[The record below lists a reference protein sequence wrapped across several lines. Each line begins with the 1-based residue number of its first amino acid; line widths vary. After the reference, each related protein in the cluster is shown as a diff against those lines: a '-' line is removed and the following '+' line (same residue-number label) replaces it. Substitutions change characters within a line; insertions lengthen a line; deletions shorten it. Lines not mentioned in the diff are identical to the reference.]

1 MHHQGLALID
11 WLVVAGY
18 FIAMAAIG
26 YFFSK
31 RQTSTDHYFAG
42 GRSIPVWA
50 VGMST
55 LATLISSV
63 TFLAYPGE
71 GYKANWGL
79 LVQGLM
85 VPVVLLGLVWII
97 VPLFRRVIGLSA
109 YEYFERRFGYFARL
123 YTSVE
128 FSFNHFTKMG
138 TVFYLLALALA
149 SMTGMNTYHVILIVG
164 FCTIFY
170 TWFGGIEAVVW
181 TDVVQGFLFLVG
193 GAVVVTILLFKPEG
207 GPAAVVGLAWQNNKM
222 SLGSMDWD
230 FTHLTIAVVA
240 ANGLF
245 YALQKYTTDQ
255 TIVQRF
261 LLVDSDKKAIKA
273 ALMGPLLCVPTWM
286 MFFFIGTC
294 LWSFYQITGLQLPAE
309 VLKKP
314 EAVFPY
320 FIMTQ
325 LPVGVIGL
333 VLSALLAAAM
343 STLASD
349 LNCLAAI
356 GVEDFYRRFKPQCTD
371 KQRLRMGKLIVCA
384 SGALAMAIAFLYV
397 KAEGKSVLA
406 IVFKLYAIFSGGIAG
421 LFALAFFTTRANRQG
436 VLAGILACV
445 LFTAWAFL
453 TSNSYTSGG
462 EKRLFLD
469 LGAWNY
475 RHHELMLGVYS
486 HLVLF
491 GVGYVASL
499 FFHTDPSR
507 RELTIYGWLANRRA
521 LRASAA
527 QKTPL

>member
-1 MHHQGLALID
+1 MID
-11 WLVVAGY
+11 WLIVAGY
-18 FIAMAAIG
+18 FLSMAWIG
-26 YFFSK
+26 YVFSK
-31 RQTSTDHYFAG
+31 KQTSTEHYFAG
-42 GRSIPVWA
+42 GRAIPVWA
-50 VGMST
+50 VGMSM

-71 GYKANWGL
+71 GYKSDWSL

-85 VPVVLLGLVWII
+85 VPIVLLSLVWVI
-97 VPLFRRVIGLSA
+97 VPLFRNVIGLSA

-138 TVFYLLALALA
+138 TVFYLLALALS
-149 SMTGMNTYHVILIVG
+149 SMTGINTYYVIVIVG
-164 FCTIFY
+164 ICTIFY

-193 GAVVVTILLFKPEG
+193 GIVVLAILLFKPEG
-207 GPAAVVGLAWQNNKM
+207 GPVAVVGMAWQHNKM
-222 SLGSMDWD
+222 NLGNMDWD
-230 FTHLTIAVVA
+230 FSRLTFVVMVV
-240 ANGLF
+240 NGLF

-286 MFFFIGTC
+286 MFIFIGTC
-294 LWSFYQITGLQLPAE
+294 LWSFYQITQLPLPAD

-343 STLASD
+343 STLSSD
-349 LNCLAAI
+349 LNCLAVI
-356 GVEDFYRRFKPQCTD
+356 GVEDVYRRIRPTSTD
-371 KQRLRMGKLIVCA
+371 QQRLRFGKLIVCA
-384 SGALAMAIAFLYV
+384 SGVLAMAIACLYV

-406 IVFKLYAIFSGGIAG
+406 IVFKCYAIFSGGIAG

-436 VLAGILACV
+436 VLIGIIACV
-445 LFTAWAFL
+445 CFTAWAFL
-453 TSNSYTSGG
+453 TSNGYTSGG
-462 EKRLFLD
+462 QKRLFLD
-469 LGAWNY
+469 LGTCNY

-499 FFHTDPSR
+499 FFHTDSPHR
-507 RELTIYGWLANRRA
+507 DLTIYGWLDKRRKDTV
-521 LRASAA
+521 L
-527 QKTPL
+527 P

>member
-1 MHHQGLALID
+1 MTQGIGLSILD
-11 WLVVAGY
+11 WIVVAGY
-18 FIAMAAIG
+18 FLAMAWIG
-26 YFFSK
+26 YVFSK
-31 RQTSTDHYFAG
+31 KQTSTEHYFAG

-50 VGMST
+50 VGMSM

-71 GYKANWGL
+71 GYKSDWSL

-85 VPVVLLGLVWII
+85 VPVVLLSLVWVI
-97 VPLFRRVIGLSA
+97 VPLFRKVIGLSA

-123 YTSVE
+123 YTSLE

-138 TVFYLLALALA
+138 TVFYLLALALS
-149 SMTGMNTYHVILIVG
+149 SMTGINTYYVIVIVG
-164 FCTIFY
+164 ICTIFY

-181 TDVVQGFLFLVG
+181 TDVVQGFLFLIG
-193 GAVVVTILLFKPEG
+193 GVVVMAILLFKPEG
-207 GPAAVVGLAWQNNKM
+207 GPAAVVGLALEHNKM
-222 SLGSMDWD
+222 SLGSMNWD
-230 FTHLTIAVVA
+230 FTRLTFVVMVV
-240 ANGLF
+240 NGLF

-286 MFFFIGTC
+286 MFIFIGTC
-294 LWSFYQITGLQLPAE
+294 LWSFYQITQLPLPAD

-343 STLASD
+343 STLSSD
-349 LNCLAAI
+349 LNCLAVI
-356 GVEDFYRRFKPQCTD
+356 GVEDFYRRFRPGSSDQ
-371 KQRLRMGKLIVCA
+371 QRLRLGKLIVCA
-384 SGALAMAIAFLYV
+384 SGVLAMAIAFLYV

-406 IVFKLYAIFSGGIAG
+406 IVFKCYAIFSGGIAG

-436 VLAGILACV
+436 VMIGIVACV

-453 TSNSYTSGG
+453 TSNGYTSEGQ
-462 EKRLFLD
+462 KKLFLD
-469 LGAWNY
+469 LGTWNY

-491 GVGYVASL
+491 GVGYVASW
-499 FFHTDPSR
+499 FFKNDRQVRS
-507 RELTIYGWLANRRA
+507 LTLYGWLDKKGSKSPFT
-521 LRASAA
+521 SAD
-527 QKTPL
+527 